1 MVYGYYNY
9 SYPLVFMFLQ
19 WECQMSHALRRSPW
33 ALLLSKAISSP
44 SEERGGT
51 GSKPH
56 QRTWDPKMIT
66 SVTVYQLTIYLSIL
80 YIYTLYT
87 YIYVSM
93 IIYWRHFKTKVMFLS
108 FNWGN
113 WFLGDWIVDGGCKD
127 LMARGYQLCWY
138 WTKPIFLECKS
149 HWSHRNNQLF

>member
-1 MVYGYYNY
+1 MATITIVTLWFSCFSSENVKCRMSWGGPRGPCSWARQSPHPARKEVGRGQSRTRGLETPKWLHQLLYIN
-9 SYPLVFMFLQ
+9 LQ
-19 WECQMSHALRRSPW
+19 S
-33 ALLLSKAISSP
+33 
-44 SEERGGT
+44 
-51 GSKPH
+51 
-56 QRTWDPKMIT
+56 
-66 SVTVYQLTIYLSIL
+66 IYLYYI
-80 YIYTLYT
+80 YIYTVYI